1 MRKRI
6 MIVAAALMMSVAV
19 KAQVFML
26 EEDASNDRNGEN
38 AEILNGFIPEN
49 GVEYDQGEYVS
60 LGGGAL
66 LLAGLAG
73 AYLLGKKKEK

>member
-6 MIVAAALMMSVAV
+6 MIVAAALMMSVAAN
-19 KAQVFML
+19 AQVFML

-49 GVEYDQGEYVS
+49 GVEYDQGEYVPVGS
-60 LGGGAL
+60 GAL

-73 AYLLGKKKEK
+73 AYLLGKKKK

>member
-1 MRKRI
+1 

-49 GVEYDQGEYVS
+49 GVEYDQGEYVPVGS
-60 LGGGAL
+60 GAL

-73 AYLLGKKKEK
+73 AYLLGKKKK